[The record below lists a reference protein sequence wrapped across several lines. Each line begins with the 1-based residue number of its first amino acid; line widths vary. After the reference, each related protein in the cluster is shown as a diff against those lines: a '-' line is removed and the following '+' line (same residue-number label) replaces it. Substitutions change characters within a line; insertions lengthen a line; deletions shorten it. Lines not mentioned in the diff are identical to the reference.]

1 MTKVKG
7 QRPKEGPMT
16 KVEGQRND
24 KVSRLSRKSIAKP
37 AIDVMKVKRWGGFS
51 LLELVV
57 VVAIMA
63 MMASLV
69 GIRYYQRMEKV
80 VLRGAAYR
88 VLNMAQYGR
97 LLAGEEHRP
106 CRLNIN
112 LTDGTYWLTEQ
123 LTGIPVDDESYEE
136 GGQELTISDSYARP
150 SALPERIKFKMVEV
164 AGLVVEGSGEV
175 AIEFKADGTAE
186 SSSIQI
192 GGDKRVYT
200 VVIEPWT
207 GRAEV
212 VGEGLVVRD

>member
-1 MTKVKG
+1 MNFE
-7 QRPKEGPMT
+7 KEAERVRVAGGLGPRMR
-16 KVEGQRND
+16 GDD
-24 KVSRLSRKSIAKP
+24 KVLAKLR
-37 AIDVMKVKRWGGFS
+37 INGRRGGFS
-51 LLELVV
+51 LVELLG

-63 MMASLV
+63 LLASLV
-69 GIRYYQRMEKV
+69 GVSYYQRMEKV

-97 LLAGEEHRP
+97 LLAGEGHRP

-112 LTDGTYWLTEQ
+112 LTEGTYWLTEQ
-123 LTGIPVDDESYEE
+123 LTGIPVDDDSVKD

-164 AGLVVEGSGEV
+164 AGRMVVGSGEV
-175 AIEFKADGTAE
+175 AIEFKTDGTAE
-186 SSSIQI
+186 ASSIQI

-207 GRAEV
+207 GRAV
-212 VGEGLVVRD
+212 VEGIRE